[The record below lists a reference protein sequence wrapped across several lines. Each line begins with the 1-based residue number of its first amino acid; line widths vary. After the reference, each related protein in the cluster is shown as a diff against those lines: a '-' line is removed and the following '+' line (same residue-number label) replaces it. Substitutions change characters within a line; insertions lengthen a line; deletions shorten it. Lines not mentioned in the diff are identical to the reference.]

1 MRFNPLHSAALLL
14 AILNALAGISLL
26 LLSGWFIAACALA
39 GLTSLAFSFNYMVPA
54 ATIRLLALV
63 RIATGY
69 GEKAVGHDSLLTRL
83 HRIRMSWFTQLMAHR
98 ERSALR
104 SEQAEHLNQT
114 AEDSANQWLTVIH
127 PNTANAMIILSSS
140 LLLLWLTP
148 FAFKIWLSLLVAEC
162 MLMTLLW
169 YGIQRT
175 EQKRVTSQADYRKQI
190 EHLLAN
196 APLWLLSPV
205 MASGQKL
212 NTKAQDWLH
221 TKAQQRVLDSLG
233 ESALTL
239 TSGLALSLLLAFLP
253 SAQLGMALLMLPLI
267 LCLALPEWL
276 GASTRSIRAWIAARK
291 AKSSLHSLLHCHDS
305 TAIDTRGMCQLEAP
319 FTLTLAHYGWHYSHS
334 NNLAI
339 SASFQ
344 TGQLVW
350 LQGSS
355 GSGKS
360 SLLLALAGLME
371 EQGKASL
378 NHTSLLELSPKQRQ
392 EHMHYVEQFPYVL
405 AETLAHNLR
414 LAKPNATMDQL
425 VEALLFAELDSL
437 SAELH
442 TWVGESGRQLSGGE
456 VKRLG
461 LARAWLK
468 DAPIWLLDEP
478 FEGLD
483 DKCQNQL
490 ANKLVQ
496 LSQHKLIVVAS
507 HLWPKQI
514 PVNQVIDLDETI
526 YMRRVH

>member
-1 MRFNPLHSAALLL
+1 M
-14 AILNALAGISLL
+14 
-26 LLSGWFIAACALA
+26 
-39 GLTSLAFSFNYMVPA
+39 
-54 ATIRLLALV
+54 
-63 RIATGY
+63 
-69 GEKAVGHDSLLTRL
+69 
-83 HRIRMSWFTQLMAHR
+83 
-98 ERSALR
+98 
-104 SEQAEHLNQT
+104 
-114 AEDSANQWLTVIH
+114 
-127 PNTANAMIILSSS
+127 
-140 LLLLWLTP
+140 
-148 FAFKIWLSLLVAEC
+148 
-162 MLMTLLW
+162 
-169 YGIQRT
+169 
-175 EQKRVTSQADYRKQI
+175 
-190 EHLLAN
+190 
-196 APLWLLSPV
+196 
-205 MASGQKL
+205 
-212 NTKAQDWLH
+212 
-221 TKAQQRVLDSLG
+221 
-233 ESALTL
+233 
-239 TSGLALSLLLAFLP
+239 
-253 SAQLGMALLMLPLI
+253 
-267 LCLALPEWL
+267 
-276 GASTRSIRAWIAARK
+276 
-291 AKSSLHSLLHCHDS
+291 
-305 TAIDTRGMCQLEAP
+305 EAP

-514 PVNQVIDLDETI
+514 PVNQLIDLDETI